1 MKIIKSSINSNQV
14 RVNVTQIEYSYWDKF
29 CEVFINKCD
38 ELIDNKDLSNKKR
51 EDFKA
56 FKESLEGILFI
67 IDVNQTETDTQIE
80 FSSSDLSLMYS
91 IMQNWKSTLNKE
103 LSQLNEKL
111 KRQINGENKRYYAI
125 RIEKLNNII
134 EHNNKMISSISKYM
148 GKL

>member
-56 FKESLEGILFI
+56 LKESLEGILFI

-125 RIEKLNNII
+125 RIEKLKNII
-134 EHNNKMISSISKYM
+134 
-148 GKL
+148 

>member
-1 MKIIKSSINSNQV
+1 MNIIKSSINSNLV

-38 ELIDNKDLSNKKR
+38 ELIDNKDLSKKKR

-56 FKESLEGILFI
+56 FKESLEGILFT
-67 IDVNQTETDTQIE
+67 IDVNQTESDTQIE
-80 FSSSDLSLMYS
+80 FSSTDLSLMYS
-91 IMQNWKSTLNKE
+91 IMQNWKSILNKE

-125 RIEKLNNII
+125 KIEKLNNII